1 MNMHRCHSEIGTQ
14 QNTGLTLLL
23 ATVGH
28 TWSMMLVPL
37 VHSIASPASVPAHL
51 LSIAVRGTAART
63 SSVVLLA
70 HVTNVQLVRLWHL
83 HLHRH
88 DIAISKRVKV
98 ANTRLPSIGFRS

>member
-1 MNMHRCHSEIGTQ
+1 MHRCHSEIGTQ

-28 TWSMMLVPL
+28 TWSIMLVRL
-37 VHSIASPASVPAHL
+37 VHSIASVPAHL

-70 HVTNVQLVRLWHL
+70 HVTNVQLVRL
-83 HLHRH
+83 
-88 DIAISKRVKV
+88 
-98 ANTRLPSIGFRS
+98 